1 MDVWVFIVFI
11 YEIIYMYVYMY
22 ISGWEIVHVFMA
34 MDSHIEIENDVAEV
48 KRILSLRKS
57 LSRQKH
63 MGFSE

>member
-1 MDVWVFIVFI
+1 
-11 YEIIYMYVYMY
+11 MY

-34 MDSHIEIENDVAEV
+34 MDGHIEMENDVAEV
-48 KRILSLRKS
+48 KQILSLRKP